1 MSRDGL
7 ETQLAPRGVQEPVFT
22 QPETRWANVQ
32 EFLAASSH
40 DDGVHVLGDGAGRQ
54 TEMLLGGHPFEA
66 EVSDV
71 LVIFSGAVTNRREK
85 TPPFF
90 SGSGLA
96 AATGHPFI
104 ALSDPALEL
113 SESLAIGW
121 YAGSVHHDTQQEI
134 VDLLTPLS
142 LRLRERLWTVGGSA
156 GGFAA
161 LWFGHA
167 LPGAPSVF
175 AWNPQTDLLEYSASF
190 VRQYLD
196 AAMPGVV
203 SSLGTRSLQK
213 AGREAFRNAGYS
225 HSILEFLPAQSPSRL
240 LYLQNSTDEH
250 LVEHCAPYLEAH
262 GYARYDQGLWRRDR
276 EHVVWIADVA
286 DGHLSPTRDQLIDVL
301 SRITREEGDLLGL
314 VRDLDLADYFGDPKQ
329 RRPDPLLDLKA
340 GR

>member
-1 MSRDGL
+1 M
-7 ETQLAPRGVQEPVFT
+7 FT
-22 QPETRWANVQ
+22 QPVTRWADTR
-32 EFLAASSH
+32 EFLAATSH
-40 DDGVHVLGDGAGRQ
+40 EDGLHVLGDGAGRQ
-54 TEMLLGGHPFEA
+54 TEMFLGGHPFEV
-66 EVSDV
+66 ESSDV
-71 LVIFSGAVTNRREK
+71 LVIFSGAVTNRRAK
-85 TPPFF
+85 VPPFF

-121 YAGSVHHDTQQEI
+121 YAGSVHHDTQREI
-134 VDLLTPLS
+134 IDLLTPLS
-142 LRLRERLWTVGGSA
+142 QRLGKRLWTVGGSA

-175 AWNPQTDLLEYSASF
+175 AWNPQTDLLEYSPSF

-196 AAMPGVV
+196 AAMPEAV
-203 SSLGTRSLQK
+203 SAQGARSLQK
-213 AGREAFRNAGYS
+213 VGREAFRNAGHS
-225 HSILEFLPAQSPSRL
+225 HSVLEFLPTQSPSRL

-262 GYARYDQGLWRRDR
+262 GYARYGRGLWRRDR

-301 SRITREEGDLLGL
+301 SRITREDGDLLGL
-314 VRDLDLADYFGDPKQ
+314 VQDLDLADYFGDLKQ
-329 RRPDPLLDLKA
+329 RRPDPLRKFVA

>member
-1 MSRDGL
+1 MSHDAL
-7 ETQLAPRGVQEPVFT
+7 EAQPAPRGVQEPVFT

-32 EFLAASSH
+32 EFLAATSH
-40 DDGVHVLGDGAGRQ
+40 DDGVHVIGEGAGRQ
-54 TEMLLGGHPFEA
+54 TEMLLGGHPFEV
-66 EVSDV
+66 ESSDV
-71 LVIFSGAVTNRREK
+71 LVIFSGAVTNRKEK
-85 TPPFF
+85 IPPFF

-104 ALSDPALEL
+104 AFSDPALEL

-121 YAGSVHHDTQQEI
+121 YAGSVHHGTQQEI

-142 LRLRERLWTVGGSA
+142 LRLGERLWTVGGSA

-175 AWNPQTDLLEYSASF
+175 AWNPQTDLLEYSLSF
-190 VRQYLD
+190 VRQYLA
-196 AAMPGVV
+196 AAMPDAV

-213 AGREAFRNAGYS
+213 AGREAFRNAGNS
-225 HSILEFLPAQSPSRL
+225 HSVLEFLPTQSPSRL
-240 LYLQNSTDEH
+240 LYLQNSTDAH

-262 GYARYDQGLWRRDR
+262 GYTRYDQGLWRRDR

-286 DGHLSPTRDQLIDVL
+286 RGHNPPSSEQLLDML

-314 VRDLDLADYFGDPKQ
+314 VRDLDLADYFGDLKQ
-329 RRPDPLLDLKA
+329 HRPDPLLKLVA
-340 GR
+340 ER